1 MRVVVNENDSCIKVG
16 DVVYYGTKLCWVIH
30 DMFSEKYPIRLV
42 DLATGDVV
50 DGFISVSGLEKDN
63 QIQLYSKAN
72 RVAVSFD
79 S

>member
-16 DVVYYGTKLCWVIH
+16 DVVHYGTKLCWVAYDI
-30 DMFSEKYPIRLV
+30 FSEKFPIRLV
-42 DLATGDVV
+42 DLTTGDVV
-50 DGFISVSGLEKDN
+50 DGFTSVSELEKDN

-72 RVAVSFD
+72 RVVVSFD